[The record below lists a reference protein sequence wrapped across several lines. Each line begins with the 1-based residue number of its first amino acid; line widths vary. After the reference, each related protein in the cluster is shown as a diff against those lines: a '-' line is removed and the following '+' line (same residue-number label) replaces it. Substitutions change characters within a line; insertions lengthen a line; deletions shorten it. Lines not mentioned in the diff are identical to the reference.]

1 LRLLNCEAGSVQ
13 VQHESAQPIFETE
26 VAVPG
31 SDDIPFLLLRAVRQ
45 RLQYRVAGG
54 GRASPNRSQWN
65 PRQDSHSRCENR
77 IACRTSEED
86 DIPHTKKAGP
96 EFEEVGPSVVLGKT
110 YLEPNA
116 STQLYDPHVR
126 VETRGTINGPGRPV
140 GNVGA
145 TLPASTRR

>member
-1 LRLLNCEAGSVQ
+1 M
-13 VQHESAQPIFETE
+13 I
-26 VAVPG
+26 
-31 SDDIPFLLLRAVRQ
+31 
-45 RLQYRVAGG
+45 
-54 GRASPNRSQWN
+54 
-65 PRQDSHSRCENR
+65 SHSCSCEPFAKDCSTALPAEVEPARIVHSGTSARIHIRDVKNR